1 MLGIF
6 LWVESSIELVIKQS
20 RKMGKSSKL
29 VELQLN
35 AGLILC
41 RVRIDKLLIAF
52 SCHNFLSAKDQGL
65 ELLAQNLG
73 DLSRLSECFFKVS
86 LGGWWLIFCLNPS
99 DYSTL
104 FCPLKVEFLER
115 LLSKLMPCFPVS
127 IPILSLILT
136 AVMQPHTARVKKTAS
151 VLHLVN

>member
-1 MLGIF
+1 
-6 LWVESSIELVIKQS
+6 
-20 RKMGKSSKL
+20 MGKSSKL

-52 SCHNFLSAKDQGL
+52 SYHNFLSAKDLGL

-73 DLSRLSECFFKVS
+73 DISRLSESFFKVN
-86 LGGWWLIFCLNPS
+86 LGGWWLTFRLNPS

-104 FCPLKVEFLER
+104 FCPLKVKFLER
-115 LLSKLMPCFPVS
+115 LLSKLMPYFPVS
-127 IPILSLILT
+127 IPILSLIFS
-136 AVMQPHTARVKKTAS
+136 AVMQPHNARVKKMAS